1 MSARKKIN
9 ILDESIAKKIAAGE
23 IVENPASVVKELIE
37 NAIDA
42 DAKNIS
48 IEIKDGGREYIS
60 ISDNGTGIAS
70 DDTKLAF
77 IRHATSKIASLDD
90 LYNIHQM
97 GFRGE
102 ALYSISAV
110 SKVTLISKA
119 IDENI
124 GSLTLVEGGEII
136 KNHEYGCPDGTTVIV
151 EDLFFNT
158 PARRKFMKSTSVE
171 TSNISNVIQRY
182 MLSYPEISF
191 KFINNDKVIYFTNGD
206 GSLKN
211 AVFTIYGKSAAENIV
226 EFNTLESSG
235 LSFDGCLGNKNLLG
249 KSRNNQT
256 VFINRRYVKDKNIT
270 AALEEMY
277 SSNLMKN
284 SYPFFVINVNINPLL
299 VDVNVHPQKLNVVF
313 SNLRQLLDELN
324 EQLTPYFKIIN
335 GQVINFD
342 SEKVKTAPIHT
353 EEDTSKEMTGSK
365 DASQSHIEKINKEI
379 VENHMIDM
387 DVPEEDA
394 NDSFA
399 NFAYELSDF
408 NYKSA
413 LVLGED
419 KAPSNELRQTSA
431 AVSADYTQ
439 ADFKN
444 LSRSYTVIGTAFNG
458 YLFVESDAAIYIFDQ
473 HAAHER
479 LIYENFMEIFKNKS
493 AVTQSLLIPQTIDL
507 PYDDILLVTENIDSF
522 IKAGYVLDVNDLSVD
537 ITGVPIFLGQPQL
550 TGFFKEILASIRDTA
565 SHEGDAEE
573 KIISMSCKKAVK
585 AGDRLSDRE
594 IKQLIDMVID
604 EDIKLTCPH
613 GRPFVS
619 IITKKQIEKRF
630 GRIV

>member
-1 MSARKKIN
+1 MAARKKIN

-60 ISDNGTGIAS
+60 ISDNGTGIAA

-77 IRHATSKIASLDD
+77 IRHATSKISSLDD

-119 IDENI
+119 VDEAV
-124 GSLTLVEGGEII
+124 GSLTSVEGGEII

-158 PARRKFMKSTSVE
+158 PARKKFMKSTSVE

-182 MLSYPEISF
+182 MLSYPEVSF

-206 GSLKN
+206 SSLKN
-211 AVFTIYGKSAAENIV
+211 ALFTIYGKNAAENIV
-226 EFNTLESSG
+226 EFSTIESSG
-235 LSFDGCLGNKNLLG
+235 ISFSGCLGNKNLLG

-284 SYPFFVINVNINPLL
+284 TYPFFIINVNINPLL

-324 EQLTPYFKIIN
+324 MQLKPYFDLIN
-335 GQVINFD
+335 GQVISFET
-342 SEKVKTAPIHT
+342 EKIKT
-353 EEDTSKEMTGSK
+353 TSKNADVFDAANGIPDFK
-365 DASQSHIEKINKEI
+365 DASKSLTEKINKEI
-379 VENHMIDM
+379 IEEHIVDINI
-387 DVPEEDA
+387 PEEE
-394 NDSFA
+394 NESFA
-399 NFAYELSDF
+399 NFAYKLNDF

-419 KAPSNELRQTSA
+419 KAPSNELRQSST
-431 AVSADYTQ
+431 AVSADYSQ
-439 ADFKN
+439 ADFKR

-458 YLFVESDAAIYIFDQ
+458 YLFVESDETVYIFDQ

-479 LIYENFMEIFKNKS
+479 LIYEKYMETFKNKS
-493 AVTQSLLIPQTIDL
+493 AVTQNLLIPQTIDL
-507 PYDDILLVTENIDSF
+507 PYDDILIVNENIDSF
-522 IKAGYVLDVNDLSVD
+522 IKAGYILEVNDLSVD

-550 TGFFKEILASIRDTA
+550 TGFFKEILANIRDTA

-585 AGDRLSDRE
+585 AGDRLSDKE

-604 EDIKLTCPH
+604 EEIKLTCPH

-619 IITKKQIEKRF
+619 TITKKQIEKRF